1 MELEEINKIKLIKK
15 IIKSSKIIEEEFK
28 RNYFSENDL
37 IKLGAFVSYLM
48 ADTYSGLLNL
58 YIKND
63 IKQIKRIYFD
73 ARTMPDLLDYT
84 DRTAK
89 IFLRLNLIT
98 GIEFIFISKWD
109 DIVTKVI
116 EFTKKKIEDKN
127 IGEKDIYFIELLKLE
142 CALHGY
148 KIDF

>member
-15 IIKSSKIIEEEFK
+15 IIKSSRIIEEEFGGYLYK
-28 RNYFSENDL
+28 NDL

-73 ARTMPDLLDYT
+73 ARTMSDLLDYT
-84 DRTAK
+84 DRTTR
-89 IFLRLNLIT
+89 IFLRSNLIT

-109 DIVTKVI
+109 DIITKMI

-127 IGEKDIYFIELLKLE
+127 IGEKDIYFIELLKRQ

-148 KIDF
+148 KINF